1 MRNQQLLAAENFAY
15 LNNAF
20 MFAECCTWTEDKL
33 SDLWY
38 SATFKF
44 YAFLMKKWI
53 MHEEKHIAFE
63 EHCSRKGYD
72 VFTPVNAS
80 E

>member
-1 MRNQQLLAAENFAY
+1 
-15 LNNAF
+15 
-20 MFAECCTWTEDKL
+20 
-33 SDLWY
+33 
-38 SATFKF
+38 
-44 YAFLMKKWI
+44 